1 MNMTFEE
8 LYNADF
14 EITAPDVALQSWND
28 SHSYTGYQHS
38 GRPYDGL
45 MLITSDIR
53 MEFSMVGGGTVT
65 AEKNDLIYLPMGL
78 LYTVRIE
85 SGAAGAMRIHDI
97 LFNFILRDQ
106 NGQVVSLS
114 DTPLL
119 ISRDGGRFE
128 KYFQDLSAAYHA
140 PKRSMLC
147 IKAEAYRLLRHVLSF
162 CLGESEKRY
171 PIRAGLD
178 YLKHHWDENTP
189 VSELAAMCGMSECY
203 FRRLFGR
210 FAGMNPVRYRLLI
223 RISAA
228 KSMLAAG
235 DMNVGEVAEAVGFKD
250 CFYFSRV
257 FKSIVGVSPSAYAR
271 SQQK

>member
-1 MNMTFEE
+1 
-8 LYNADF
+8 
-14 EITAPDVALQSWND
+14 
-28 SHSYTGYQHS
+28 
-38 GRPYDGL
+38 
-45 MLITSDIR
+45 
-53 MEFSMVGGGTVT
+53 MVGGGTVT

-85 SGAAGAMRIHDI
+85 SGAAGAARIHDI

-128 KYFQDLSAAYHA
+128 KYFQDLSVAYHA

-228 KSMLAAG
+228 KSMLAARRYERRG
-235 DMNVGEVAEAVGFKD
+235 SGGSGGIQGLFLFQPGLQKHRRRSPLRLRPEPAEISQKYTENIFPK
-250 CFYFSRV
+250 RR
-257 FKSIVGVSPSAYAR
+257 KPLHYA
-271 SQQK
+271 KNDL

>member
-28 SHSYTGYQHS
+28 SHSYTGYRHS

-85 SGAAGAMRIHDI
+85 SGAAGAARIHDI

-128 KYFQDLSAAYHA
+128 KYFQDLSVAYHA

-210 FAGMNPVRYRLLI
+210 FAGMNP
-223 RISAA
+223 SAT
-228 KSMLAAG
+228 G
-235 DMNVGEVAEAVGFKD
+235 
-250 CFYFSRV
+250 C
-257 FKSIVGVSPSAYAR
+257 
-271 SQQK
+271 

>member
-28 SHSYTGYQHS
+28 SHSYTGYRHS

-85 SGAAGAMRIHDI
+85 SGAAGAARIHDI

-128 KYFQDLSAAYHA
+128 KYFQDLSVAYHA
-140 PKRSMLC
+140 PKRSMLG

-257 FKSIVGVSPSAYAR
+257 FKSIVGVPPSAYAR